1 MPKAY
6 VKLNPAMPLF
16 FYYSFSLLILFVFM
30 SLFLLCFFFL
40 SYFNLISLQNE
51 IYQNW
56 KSKLVLVFKAFYNLF
71 QDKSFQNQTD
81 TNIFG
86 NIFLSF
92 IFLYVLRSGN
102 GCLPRYY
109 LFVVPSS
116 GTPWFHTNART
127 YTPPH
132 HTHTNTHSQQ
142 HPFLKKNRNELLPRA
157 IEKKNC
163 TNSSSPT
170 TSTSKNKVTS
180 RSMKRKHK
188 KRSKRLSGIV
198 KNIPQTETT

>member
-1 MPKAY
+1 
-6 VKLNPAMPLF
+6 
-16 FYYSFSLLILFVFM
+16 M

-71 QDKSFQNQTD
+71 QDKSFKNQTD

-157 IEKKNC
+157 IEKK
-163 TNSSSPT
+163 TAPT
-170 TSTSKNKVTS
+170 HLHQQLQHRRTRLHQGQWRENI
-180 RSMKRKHK
+180 KRDQKDCV
-188 KRSKRLSGIV
+188 G
-198 KNIPQTETT
+198 